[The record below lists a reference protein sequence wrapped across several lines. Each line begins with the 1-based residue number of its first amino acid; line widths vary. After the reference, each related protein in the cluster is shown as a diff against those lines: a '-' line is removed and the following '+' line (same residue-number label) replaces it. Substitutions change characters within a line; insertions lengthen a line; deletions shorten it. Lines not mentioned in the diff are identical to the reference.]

1 MVWGT
6 LESNRNAP
14 ERLTTILGRQLADFG
29 LTGEQAYELLINA
42 TTKEQ
47 VREQLSQLE
56 TPGEELQM
64 GMEAEGIYKDLL
76 GQEHSRMRKE
86 LFGQNGTPGKLEQR
100 IDENSPRISIR
111 FHVTK
116 RRVHAV
122 AGLNSGVC
130 VVKDTK
136 LWDNPD
142 FLHVLF
148 FNENNVSMGGMHLL
162 IVEHAGKKYLTLPGI
177 NPSPHLLGMI
187 SAKEFLDAAL
197 SYAQDLAR
205 QWKLDGVWIP
215 TDTVIHSNRPDIQH
229 AIRHKFQG
237 IPPKQIQETRFS
249 YDPDYTFSAVHEIL
263 LPNES
268 EMEARPNSWLF
279 LSGAVKRMEKPA
291 VGGENWL
298 CGGSRGADC
307 HGRLRGV
314 FCACHSAFWR
324 VDSLLLL
331 SPCELGGASAAQSA
345 RRASSVSTIRV
356 FDVLFRTNV

>member
-1 MVWGT
+1 
-6 LESNRNAP
+6 
-14 ERLTTILGRQLADFG
+14 
-29 LTGEQAYELLINA
+29 
-42 TTKEQ
+42 
-47 VREQLSQLE
+47 
-56 TPGEELQM
+56 
-64 GMEAEGIYKDLL
+64 
-76 GQEHSRMRKE
+76 
-86 LFGQNGTPGKLEQR
+86 
-100 IDENSPRISIR
+100 
-111 FHVTK
+111 
-116 RRVHAV
+116 V

-279 LSGAVKRMEKPA
+279 YQALLNEWKNPLLAAKIGFVVEAVALTVMGVCAAYFVPAIALFGVLILYYSYLHVSWAAQALHKARGGPHPYQQSVFSMFFSGPTFKHFAVFSPYLIATMIAAGNPGWQAVTVAFILAIAIHAIHDRHELLKFRKELYEKPTVYHNA
-291 VGGENWL
+291 QHSLNVVKFSYDVARANGFDKEW
-298 CGGSRGADC
+298 C
-307 HGRLRGV
+307 RLV
-314 FCACHSAFWR
+314 SK
-324 VDSLLLL
+324 
-331 SPCELGGASAAQSA
+331 AAILHDIDPA
-345 RRASSVSTIRV
+345 AIFPERMPMLVK
-356 FDVLFRTNV
+356 F